1 MFTLLYVLLNI
12 YLFNINLIC
21 FLFNLLI
28 LLFHNINDMSTIEF
42 NKQVLNFKSALGY
55 FALSL
60 TSNAEDAKDLLQDTL
75 LKAIVYK
82 DKFTDATNL
91 KAWLYTIMK
100 NTFINNYRKSV
111 KVNQIIDNTKDLYY
125 MNIPQQSGVSSPVS
139 QISMKDINK
148 AIDSLGDELKV
159 PFKMFFEGY
168 KYKEIADRFGLPIGT
183 VKSRIFLARKE
194 LMHELKDFR

>member
-1 MFTLLYVLLNI
+1 
-12 YLFNINLIC
+12 
-21 FLFNLLI
+21 
-28 LLFHNINDMSTIEF
+28 MSTIEF
-42 NKQVLNFKSALGY
+42 NKQVLNLKSALGY

-148 AIDSLGDELKV
+148 AIDSLGDELKM